1 MLLAEPDVL
10 GEFGAIGLGLG
21 LGLLIGVQRG
31 WARRNDQ
38 PGSRF
43 AGVRTYGLIGL
54 AGGISGALQ
63 ERAAALSIA
72 MTGAAA
78 VLVLMGYWRATR
90 PVGSGQGPV
99 SGTGSIVGL
108 LTIACGFLAGS
119 GETTLATAVTGI
131 IVLLL
136 ALRSRLHAWLDT
148 LDEREVIAIAR
159 FCIIA
164 LVILPLLP
172 TGAFG
177 PWDVWRPRQLWLVVV
192 MVSGLSFAGYM
203 AAKYAGAR
211 PGTVATAA
219 TGSLVSSTA
228 VTAALAGKLRSGD
241 GNPMVLNG
249 SIAVASAVMFLRVM
263 VLAGVLAPFA
273 LPTLALFA
281 VPGMAVSLI
290 AAVAMLRK
298 ATPHTAA
305 EPTAMK
311 LRNPFDLPPAL
322 MLTAMVMVLT
332 LAARW
337 VLEHYGDRGVALVLA
352 VSGTVDVDSAIIT
365 LGNLPAGTLSAK
377 VAGLLLAA
385 PVIANTLLKAGIA
398 VVAGGGSRGWPGAAT
413 LLASAAAS
421 GGVVA
426 VLLLS

>member
-1 MLLAEPDVL
+1 MQISTPPAL
-10 GEFGAIGLGLG
+10 GDFGAIALALG

-31 WARRNDQ
+31 WARRDDA

-54 AGGISGALQ
+54 AGGIAGTLQ
-63 ERAAALSIA
+63 ERAAGLSLVL
-72 MTGAAA
+72 TAA
-78 VLVLMGYWRATR
+78 VTGLVLMGYWRATR
-90 PVGSGQGPV
+90 SNGTV
-99 SGTGSIVGL
+99 SGTGSLVGL

-119 GETTLATAVTGI
+119 GETALATAVTGSI
-131 IVLLL
+131 ALVL
-136 ALRSRLHAWLDT
+136 ALRTKLHSWIET
-148 LDEREVIAIAR
+148 LDEREIIAIAR
-159 FCIIA
+159 FGLIA

-172 TGAFG
+172 SGAFG
-177 PWDVWRPRQLWLVVV
+177 PWGVWQPRQLWLVVV
-192 MVSGLSFAGYM
+192 MVSGFSFAGYL

-211 PGTVATAA
+211 RGTVATAA
-219 TGSLVSSTA
+219 TGSMVSSTA
-228 VTAALAGKLRSGD
+228 VTAALSGKLRNGD
-241 GNPMVLNG
+241 GDSMVLNG

-263 VLAGVLAPFA
+263 VLAAVLAPVA

-290 AAVAMLRK
+290 GAVILLRGG
-298 ATPHTAA
+298 ATRPPA
-305 EPTAMK
+305 EPAAMK

-322 MLTAMVMVLT
+322 LLTVMVMGLT

-337 VLEHYGDRGVALVLA
+337 VLEHFGDRGVALVLA

-365 LGNLPAGTLSAK
+365 LGNLPVGTLTPK

-385 PVIANTLLKAGIA
+385 PIIANTLLKAGIA
-398 VVAGGGSRGWPGAAT
+398 LVVGGRKQGWPGAAT
-413 LLASAAAS
+413 LVASVAAS

-426 VLLLS
+426 VLLLT